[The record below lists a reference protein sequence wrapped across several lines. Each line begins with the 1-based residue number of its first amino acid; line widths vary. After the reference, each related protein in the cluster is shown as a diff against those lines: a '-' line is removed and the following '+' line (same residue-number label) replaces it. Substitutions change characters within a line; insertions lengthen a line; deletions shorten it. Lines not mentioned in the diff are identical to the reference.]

1 MINFIFIDANECLVG
16 SDSCAQTCHN
26 TAGSYTCSCN
36 SGYRLNLD
44 GHSCN
49 GIRCRRCKISVSIN
63 ISASCDQIS
72 MNVLKAV
79 ISAVN
84 YVTILKDHTLVPVMM
99 AIT

>member
-16 SDSCAQTCHN
+16 SDSCAQTCRN

-49 GIRCRRCKISVSIN
+49 SIRCKLVYQSLLY